1 MIHLERKTKK
11 IYQNISI
18 SVPWTNSSEST
29 AREPNKS
36 ISTLLAGAGAANKKQ
51 KDIMNIE
58 YKA

>member
-29 AREPNKS
+29 ARRPNCPLKEKPFELGQ
-36 ISTLLAGAGAANKKQ
+36 ST
-51 KDIMNIE
+51 I
-58 YKA
+58 